1 MSAYTAEQI
10 IQHIEAVWDEHY
22 VFRSP
27 PEQEIRAASDPSHGM
42 TLVCIAAD
50 LRSAWSRLDKTQR
63 EALEAR
69 YYWDFSL
76 TTMTEVFGYESPTE
90 ADEVVTN
97 AIQSMIDHLGG

>member
-10 IQHIEAVWDEHY
+10 IQHMDAVFDPHY

-27 PEQEIRAASDPSHGM
+27 PEQEIRAASDPSHGN
-42 TLVCIAAD
+42 TIICIAAD

-97 AIQSMIDHLGG
+97 AINTMIELLGG

>member
-10 IQHIEAVWDEHY
+10 IQHMDAVWDEGY

-27 PEQEIRAASDPSHGM
+27 PEQEIRAASDPSHGN
-42 TLVCIAAD
+42 TIVCIAAD
-50 LRSAWSRLDKTQR
+50 IRSAWRRLDKDQR

-76 TTMTEVFGYESPTE
+76 TTMTDVFGYESPTE
-90 ADEVVTN
+90 ADEAVQG
-97 AIQSMIDHLGG
+97 AIQTMIQHLGG